1 MVCTCMYID
10 VTNTNM
16 FGKVYN
22 WRVLTKFLIMVGS
35 DIENREWDLGIEGE
49 VEVFLVYMYMKDIS
63 SCNSKWTYMFV
74 KIFFVV
80 FLHLK

>member
-1 MVCTCMYID
+1 MILFMDIWHLYVYIYVWCTCMYID

-22 WRVLTKFLIMVGS
+22 WRVLTKFLIMVTS

-49 VEVFLVYMYMKDIS
+49 VEVF
-63 SCNSKWTYMFV
+63 
-74 KIFFVV
+74 
-80 FLHLK
+80 